1 MTISIDQTQTQTQT
15 QAQAPSV
22 AAPPSAV
29 RSSLVR
35 RRLAMVAHQVRY
47 DTVAL
52 VRNPTAQG
60 FAFGMPIAFLVLFV
74 AIFGNGTMHVDGH
87 AVKGST
93 YYVAALTVFAIVD
106 VAFMAMVIAMV
117 DRRES
122 GVLRRRRAT
131 PQPAWTVVAGTAI
144 TTIFT
149 GAVSAGLLLVVG
161 RIAYG
166 ATVAPAALPA
176 LVVAVAVGV
185 VVFCGL
191 GFAVAGLIKSFDSA
205 QPVATAAVLPL
216 TFISGVFVPW
226 FLIPHW
232 LQHVSAVFPVR
243 PLAVAILDPY
253 LTHGGAGGWSAAS
266 YAVLAAWGVAGVV
279 VAVRRFGWAPRD
291 V

>member
-1 MTISIDQTQTQTQT
+1 MTISVD
-15 QAQAPSV
+15 QAPPH
-22 AAPPSAV
+22 AIAV
-29 RSSLVR
+29 PAHPDPVGTSLAR

-47 DTVAL
+47 DTLAL

-117 DRRES
+117 ERREH

-131 PQPAWTVVAGTAI
+131 PQPAWTVIAGTAI
-144 TTIFT
+144 TSIMS
-149 GAVSAGLLLVVG
+149 GAVSAALLLAVG
-161 RIAYG
+161 RLAYG
-166 ATVAPAALPA
+166 ATVAPAAVPA
-176 LVVAVAVGV
+176 LLVAVAVGV
-185 VVFCGL
+185 VVFCAL

-205 QPVATAAVLPL
+205 QPVVTALALPL
-216 TFISGVFVPW
+216 MFISGVFIPW
-226 FLIPHW
+226 GIIPHW
-232 LQHVSAVFPVR
+232 LQQVSGVFPVR

-253 LTHGGAGGWSAAS
+253 LAHHGAGGWSASS
-266 YAVLAAWGVAGVV
+266 YAVLAAWGLAGVV

>member
-1 MTISIDQTQTQTQT
+1 MTISLDQVI
-15 QAQAPSV
+15 AAPSAGRHKSV
-22 AAPPSAV
+22 LA
-29 RSSLVR
+29 
-35 RRLAMVAHQVRY
+35 RRLGMVTQQVRF
-47 DTVAL
+47 DTLAL
-52 VRNPTAQG
+52 IRNPTAQG

-106 VAFMAMVIAMV
+106 VAFMAMVISMV
-117 DRRES
+117 ERRES

-144 TTIFT
+144 TTIFAAT
-149 GAVSAGLLLVVG
+149 VSAALLLVVG
-161 RIAYG
+161 RLAYG
-166 ATVAPAALPA
+166 ATVSLAAVPA
-176 LVVAVAVGV
+176 LLVAVVAGV
-185 VVFCGL
+185 VVFCCL
-191 GFAVAGLIKSFDSA
+191 GFAVAGLIKAIDSA

-226 FLIPHW
+226 PIIPHW
-232 LQHVSAVFPVR
+232 LQQVSAFFPVR

-253 LTHGGAGGWSAAS
+253 IHHGGPGTWSASS
-266 YAVLAAWGVAGVV
+266 YVVLAAWGVAGVV
-279 VAVRRFGWAPRD
+279 VAVRRFGWAPRN